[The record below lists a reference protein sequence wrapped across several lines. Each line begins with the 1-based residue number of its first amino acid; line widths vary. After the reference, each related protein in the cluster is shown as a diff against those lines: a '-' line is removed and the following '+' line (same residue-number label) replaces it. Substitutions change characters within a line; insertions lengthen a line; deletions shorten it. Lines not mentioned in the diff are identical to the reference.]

1 MSFSNRGF
9 SPAGAGAAAS
19 VTPNAAVQALLL
31 TQAFVWMFF
40 GLLLTA
46 GVAFAVQGNQQ
57 LLAFAAQNVM
67 LLFIGQLVIVFA
79 ISGLMSRISA
89 TLGLGLFFVY
99 AASLGLIVGL
109 IVSAYSGANVA
120 SAFFSAAAM
129 FGGAALYGYTTKRS
143 LAGMGGMLR
152 MALIGLIVAIVVNL
166 FIGSGVIGFAISI
179 VGVLVFTALAAHDVQ
194 RITSGAMVVQYGSVE
209 KAAVM
214 GALHLYIDFIN
225 IFLFMLRLMGGNR
238 N

>member
-1 MSFSNRGF
+1 MSFANRDLS
-9 SPAGAGAAAS
+9 SPGAGTALA
-19 VTPNAAVQALLL
+19 PDAAVKALLL
-31 TQAFVWMFF
+31 TQAFVWMFA

-46 GVAFAVQGNQQ
+46 GVAYVVQGSEQ
-57 LLAFAAQNVM
+57 LRAFAAQNIM
-67 LLFIGQLVIVFA
+67 LLFIGQLVIVFT
-79 ISGLMSRISA
+79 IGGLMSRISA

-99 AASLGLIVGL
+99 AATLGLTVGL
-109 IVSAYSGANVA
+109 IVSQYTGTSVS

-143 LAGMGGMLR
+143 LAGIGGMPR

-166 FIGSGVIGFAISI
+166 FIMNSVIGLVISVFGVI
-179 VGVLVFTALAAHDVQ
+179 LFTALAAHDVQ

-214 GALHLYIDFIN
+214 GALHLYLDFIN
-225 IFLFMLRLMGGNR
+225 IFLFLLRLMGNR